1 MLNSR
6 AYRLCKEASQDAD
19 RLRIACHPIQ
29 GGLLIDAGIEV
40 TGSLG
45 IGLIMAK
52 ACLGGLANVSLDAAD
67 SDLLVTSVGVSVY
80 TDQPLLAC
88 FGGQYAGW
96 PISVEKYF
104 AMGSGPMRM
113 ARGKEAILDHF
124 SLRERPDFGVGILES
139 TELPNEAVVRSIAM
153 ECDLPTESLALIAAP
168 AGSIAGSIQV
178 IARSVET
185 ALHKLHT
192 LNFDLKTIFSA
203 FGTAPLAPPSVP
215 DDVVSGIGRTNDA
228 ILYGGQVTLWVDC
241 DQKLVDQVAESVPS
255 ESSRDYGR
263 PFAETFKQYDHD
275 FYKVDPNL
283 FSPAVV
289 SIINRRTGLCRRFGK
304 IRTDIL
310 RASFGL

>member
-6 AYRLCKEASQDAD
+6 AYGLCKEATQDAD
-19 RLRIACHPIQ
+19 RLRIACHSIQ
-29 GGLLIDAGIEV
+29 GGLLIDAGVEV

-52 ACLGGLANVSLDAAD
+52 ACLGGLANVSIDMAD
-67 SDLLVTSVGVSVY
+67 PDLLVTSVGVSVY

-88 FGGQYAGW
+88 LGGQYAGW
-96 PISVEKYF
+96 PISANKYF

-124 SLRERPDFGVGILES
+124 LLRERPDFGVGILES
-139 TELPNEAVVRSIAM
+139 TALPNETVIKSIAA
-153 ECDLPTESLALIAAP
+153 ECDLPTKSLALIAAP

-192 LNFDLKTIFSA
+192 LKFDLKTIFSA
-203 FGTAPLAPPSVP
+203 FGTAPLAPPSAP
-215 DDVVSGIGRTNDA
+215 EDVVGGIGRTNDA
-228 ILYGGQVTLWVDC
+228 ILYGGQVTLWVEC
-241 DQKLVDQVAESVPS
+241 DQKLVDEVAEYVPS

-263 PFAETFKQYDHD
+263 PFAETFKQYEYD

-289 SIINRRTGLCRRFGK
+289 SIINRRTGLCRKFGK